1 MSRYNNLISSLGKAT
16 VFCNNLGFGEQGSVL
31 KNMPKSIFIC
41 PDNEQ
46 CSKMQNQLNALKR
59 ECVVLNDFDKL
70 FTFSK
75 FQSSEHKFDL
85 IKAIYSLIKK
95 DAIIISTPEILFSF
109 IPNLQTFE
117 NNILNVNKNKEYDII
132 ELEKQLISIGYK
144 KVETLTKP
152 GEFVRRGD
160 ILDIFNTISKN
171 PIRLDFFDTQI
182 EEMHFFDSLSFDKL
196 ESVISIDIVPNKLNF
211 FSDSEKENILSNL
224 SKLKIEDAGPFARK
238 LLEDEYM
245 EYFDGALEAIAEVGT
260 AEDAQFLAEFINR
273 EDLSVAQQQ
282 SVMKA
287 LGRLKAVETWDA
299 LVEIAQNEDKNTFV
313 RMYASEAIG
322 AMEKSESVEVLASL
336 FESSD
341 PNLRA
346 SVIKG
351 VSNFPSDDTAR
362 ALIIEGIK
370 DSHYKVRLESIA
382 AVKTHSIKDAAA
394 HIVFRAKNDPETAVK
409 YACYEALGILGD
421 QEGISYLQD
430 LIKEKYVGDSI
441 KVKASEALLAYGSSS
456 ATESVITLARESLA
470 DKKKLHLR
478 YALGKLFAST
488 ENSDFADICREYL
501 ASTDVATVGTGLDI
515 YERNR
520 FSSVRQAVEDIANA
534 EKNSSNK
541 TKAKKIL
548 DRD

>member
-1 MSRYNNLISSLGKAT
+1 MK
-16 VFCNNLGFGEQGSVL
+16 
-31 KNMPKSIFIC
+31 
-41 PDNEQ
+41 
-46 CSKMQNQLNALKR
+46 CSKSAAIAFLLMGFIGLSLHAKETSLVPEPRGVLTSNSPEDKKIEKKETQESEREKEVNTLNYGLDTEIITMLEEFMANKTFYYLDELEGILERTRSVALR
-59 ECVVLNDFDKL
+59 EKIIAY
-70 FTFSK
+70 FTAA
-75 FQSSEHKFDL
+75 EDGRIEDYAL
-85 IKAIYSLIKK
+85 
-95 DAIIISTPEILFSF
+95 E
-109 IPNLQTFE
+109 
-117 NNILNVNKNKEYDII
+117 II
-132 ELEKQLISIGYK
+132 ED
-144 KVETLTKP
+144 P
-152 GEFVRRGD
+152 
-160 ILDIFNTISKN
+160 
-171 PIRLDFFDTQI
+171 FDTRNSTVDLL
-182 EEMHFFDSLSFDKL
+182 FKY
-196 ESVISIDIVPNKLNF
+196 V
-211 FSDSEKENILSNL
+211 

-260 AEDAQFLAEFINR
+260 AEDAQFLSEFINR

-313 RMYASEAIG
+313 RMYAAEAIG
-322 AMEKSESVEVLASL
+322 AMGKSESVEVLASL
-336 FESSD
+336 FESTD

-351 VSNFPSDDTAR
+351 VANFPSDDTAR

-382 AVKTHSIKDAAA
+382 AVKTHGIKDAAA

-456 ATESVITLARESLA
+456 ATESVIALARESLV

-478 YALGKLFAST
+478 YALGKLFASS
-488 ENSDFADICREYL
+488 ENSAFADICREYL

>member
-1 MSRYNNLISSLGKAT
+1 MK
-16 VFCNNLGFGEQGSVL
+16 
-31 KNMPKSIFIC
+31 
-41 PDNEQ
+41 
-46 CSKMQNQLNALKR
+46 CSKSAAIAFLLMGFIGLSLHAKETSLVPEPRGVLTSNSPEDKKTEQKASQEESQESEREKEVNTLNYGLDTEIITMLDEFMANKTFYYLDELEGILERTRSVALR
-59 ECVVLNDFDKL
+59 EKIIAY
-70 FTFSK
+70 FTAA
-75 FQSSEHKFDL
+75 EDGRIEDYAL
-85 IKAIYSLIKK
+85 
-95 DAIIISTPEILFSF
+95 E
-109 IPNLQTFE
+109 
-117 NNILNVNKNKEYDII
+117 II
-132 ELEKQLISIGYK
+132 ED
-144 KVETLTKP
+144 P
-152 GEFVRRGD
+152 
-160 ILDIFNTISKN
+160 
-171 PIRLDFFDTQI
+171 FDTRNSTVDLL
-182 EEMHFFDSLSFDKL
+182 FKY
-196 ESVISIDIVPNKLNF
+196 V
-211 FSDSEKENILSNL
+211 

-313 RMYASEAIG
+313 RMYAAEAIG
-322 AMEKSESVEVLASL
+322 AMGKSESVEVLAYL
-336 FESSD
+336 FESTD

-351 VSNFPSDDTAR
+351 VANFPSDDTAR

-382 AVKTHSIKDAAA
+382 AVKTLSIKDAAA

-421 QEGISYLQD
+421 QEGISYLQE

-456 ATESVITLARESLA
+456 ATESVIALARESLA

-478 YALGKLFAST
+478 YALGKLFASS
-488 ENSDFADICREYL
+488 ENSAFADICREYL

-534 EKNSSNK
+534 EKTSSNK

>member
-1 MSRYNNLISSLGKAT
+1 MK
-16 VFCNNLGFGEQGSVL
+16 
-31 KNMPKSIFIC
+31 
-41 PDNEQ
+41 
-46 CSKMQNQLNALKR
+46 CSKSAAIAFLLMGFIGLSLHAKETSLVPEPRGVLTSNSPEDKKTEQKASQEESQESEREKEVNTLNYGLDTEIITMLDEFMANKTFYYLDELEGILERTRSVALR
-59 ECVVLNDFDKL
+59 EKIIAY
-70 FTFSK
+70 FTAA
-75 FQSSEHKFDL
+75 EDGRIEDYAL
-85 IKAIYSLIKK
+85 
-95 DAIIISTPEILFSF
+95 E
-109 IPNLQTFE
+109 
-117 NNILNVNKNKEYDII
+117 II
-132 ELEKQLISIGYK
+132 ED
-144 KVETLTKP
+144 P
-152 GEFVRRGD
+152 
-160 ILDIFNTISKN
+160 
-171 PIRLDFFDTQI
+171 FDTRNSTVDLL
-182 EEMHFFDSLSFDKL
+182 FKY
-196 ESVISIDIVPNKLNF
+196 V
-211 FSDSEKENILSNL
+211 

-313 RMYASEAIG
+313 RMYAAEAIG
-322 AMEKSESVEVLASL
+322 AMGKSESVEVLAYL
-336 FESSD
+336 FESTD

-351 VSNFPSDDTAR
+351 VANFPSDDTAR

-409 YACYEALGILGD
+409 YACYDALGILGD
-421 QEGISYLQD
+421 QEGISYLQE

-456 ATESVITLARESLA
+456 ATESVIALARESLA

-478 YALGKLFAST
+478 YALGKLFASS
-488 ENSDFADICREYL
+488 ENSAFADICREYL

-534 EKNSSNK
+534 EKTSSNK

>member
-1 MSRYNNLISSLGKAT
+1 MK
-16 VFCNNLGFGEQGSVL
+16 
-31 KNMPKSIFIC
+31 
-41 PDNEQ
+41 
-46 CSKMQNQLNALKR
+46 CSKSAAIAFLLMGFIGLSLHAKETSLVPEPRGVLTSNSPEDKKIEKKETQESEREKEVNTLNYGLDTEIITMLEEFMANKTFYYLDELEGILERTRSVALR
-59 ECVVLNDFDKL
+59 EKIIAY
-70 FTFSK
+70 FTAA
-75 FQSSEHKFDL
+75 EDGRIEDYAL
-85 IKAIYSLIKK
+85 
-95 DAIIISTPEILFSF
+95 E
-109 IPNLQTFE
+109 
-117 NNILNVNKNKEYDII
+117 II
-132 ELEKQLISIGYK
+132 ED
-144 KVETLTKP
+144 P
-152 GEFVRRGD
+152 
-160 ILDIFNTISKN
+160 
-171 PIRLDFFDTQI
+171 FDTRNSTVDLL
-182 EEMHFFDSLSFDKL
+182 FKY
-196 ESVISIDIVPNKLNF
+196 V
-211 FSDSEKENILSNL
+211 

-382 AVKTHSIKDAAA
+382 AVKTHGIKDAAA

-456 ATESVITLARESLA
+456 ATESVIALARESLA

-515 YERNR
+515 YERNH